1 MFLSENVIFRGVRL
15 SLGHFVHQGSE
26 SPVCQLQNGVSTS
39 PLPPFIVDLLT
50 FKDYQVYPTKLDPT
64 GLDRVLM
71 SRLRSVALLAAEGD
85 GGLWRLESTQFE
97 PRCLSADNGPAAE
110 VIMGKDQVGK
120 AIGGRH
126 LAENPTTCVFSENR
140 DFHPVQIQGECFF
153 MELPFCLCRWLAV
166 VGRSICLVKVLLT
179 DGRPEACP

>member
-1 MFLSENVIFRGVRL
+1 MGILEGIKWQTS
-15 SLGHFVHQGSE
+15 QADY
-26 SPVCQLQNGVSTS
+26 NG
-39 PLPPFIVDLLT
+39 PKQQCDDPF
-50 FKDYQVYPTKLDPT
+50 QVYPTKLDPT

-140 DFHPVQIQGECFF
+140 DFHPVQIQGECF
-153 MELPFCLCRWLAV
+153 LWNCPFACADGWL
-166 VGRSICLVKVLLT
+166 LLA
-179 DGRPEACP
+179 GQFVWLKFF

>member
-1 MFLSENVIFRGVRL
+1 M
-15 SLGHFVHQGSE
+15 
-26 SPVCQLQNGVSTS
+26 
-39 PLPPFIVDLLT
+39 
-50 FKDYQVYPTKLDPT
+50 
-64 GLDRVLM
+64 
-71 SRLRSVALLAAEGD
+71 ALLAAEGD

-110 VIMGKDQVGK
+110 VIMAKDQVGK

-153 MELPFCLCRWLAV
+153 LWNCPFACADGWL
-166 VGRSICLVKVLLT
+166 LLA
-179 DGRPEACP
+179 GQFVWLKFF

>member
-1 MFLSENVIFRGVRL
+1 MGILEGVKWQT
-15 SLGHFVHQGSE
+15 SQADY
-26 SPVCQLQNGVSTS
+26 NG
-39 PLPPFIVDLLT
+39 PKQQCDDP
-50 FKDYQVYPTKLDPT
+50 YQVYPTKLDPT

-97 PRCLSADNGPAAE
+97 PRCLSTDNGPAAE

-140 DFHPVQIQGECFF
+140 DFHPVQIQGKCFF

-179 DGRPEACP
+179 DGRPEASP

>member
-1 MFLSENVIFRGVRL
+1 MGILEGVKW
-15 SLGHFVHQGSE
+15 QT
-26 SPVCQLQNGVSTS
+26 LQAEYNG
-39 PLPPFIVDLLT
+39 PKQQCDDP
-50 FKDYQVYPTKLDPT
+50 YQVYPTKLDPT

-85 GGLWRLESTQFE
+85 RGLWRLESTQFE

-140 DFHPVQIQGECFF
+140 DFHPLQIQGECFF

-179 DGRPEACP
+179 DGRPEASP